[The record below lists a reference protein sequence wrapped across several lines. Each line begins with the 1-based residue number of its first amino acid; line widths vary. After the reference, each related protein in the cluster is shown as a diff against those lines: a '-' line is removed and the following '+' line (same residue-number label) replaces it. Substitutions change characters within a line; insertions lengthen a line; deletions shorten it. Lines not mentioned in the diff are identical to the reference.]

1 MTLVK
6 TLIDVS
12 AAEIT
17 ETETIDER
25 LRRRLEADAKAT
37 TVDHETDLLRSET
50 SHIAHQDDHQMIQVD
65 RPHEEDM
72 VEEEE
77 VVDHHRDEAT
87 VAIDDAVDSRHRVQ
101 IRIHQTREMRS
112 SRQSTGNVTDSSSL
126 TGTMSRQPADPKAD
140 TLSAKLKSSNGTRT

>member
-6 TLIDVS
+6 TLIDAS
-12 AAEIT
+12 AAEVT

-25 LRRRLEADAKAT
+25 LRRRLEAGAKAI
-37 TVDHETDLLRSET
+37 TVDHETDLLHSET
-50 SHIAHQDDHQMIQVD
+50 SHIAHQDDHQTIQVD
-65 RPHEEDM
+65 RPHEDM

-77 VVDHHRDEAT
+77 VADHHGDEAT
-87 VAIDDAVDSRHRVQ
+87 VAIDDAEDSRHRVQ

-112 SRQSTGNVTDSSSL
+112 SRQSTGNVKDSSSL